1 MSNIIVFPKAKKGA
15 PANSIDEILEN
26 VEMARREQIE
36 FLIDETL
43 SPLFSQCYQQGF
55 DLTEDRCVKTT
66 ALVVESLRAA
76 LYNTAG
82 IQHSLHDV
90 AEKLFLSEAEA
101 QAQTERLLSDETI
114 EEYDD

>member
-1 MSNIIVFPKAKKGA
+1 MNNVIVFPKAKKGA

-36 FLIDETL
+36 MLIDDTL
-43 SPLFSQCYQQGF
+43 SFVFSRCYAEGF

-76 LYNTAG
+76 LYNTCN
-82 IQHSLHDV
+82 IKHSLHDV
-90 AEKLFLSEAEA
+90 ANQLFVNEAEA
-101 QAQTERLLSDETI
+101 QAQTERIMESDDPDI
-114 EEYDD
+114 A